1 MLPSQ
6 KQMNLKAKMC
16 CSKLSNI
23 PQGQPVSPEQL
34 YQKMYLA
41 LRGGSPLGLVF
52 KNTY

>member
-1 MLPSQ
+1 MLSSQ
-6 KQMNLKAKMC
+6 KQMNLEAEMC